1 MSSILSFIVERLYVI
16 PGILIG
22 LSVHEYGHAK
32 VAQMCGDKTGEY
44 QGRVSLDPRAHIDP
58 VGIIALLLVGFGWG
72 KPVMIDPRQFRHPRR
87 DQILVGLAGVFNNL
101 ICALVFAF
109 VYRFALQLLPRTFL
123 ASTFG
128 GVVVNILL
136 EIVVINLSLM
146 IFNLIPIPPLDGFGV
161 VCGIFNLYGTK
172 FYWYARRYGMI
183 VLIMMMYF
191 GITGNIL
198 RPALSAVLRLVF
210 SIASVGL

>member
-1 MSSILSFIVERLYVI
+1 M
-16 PGILIG
+16 
-22 LSVHEYGHAK
+22 
-32 VAQMCGDKTGEY
+32 
-44 QGRVSLDPRAHIDP
+44 
-58 VGIIALLLVGFGWG
+58 
-72 KPVMIDPRQFRHPRR
+72 
-87 DQILVGLAGVFNNL
+87 
-101 ICALVFAF
+101 
-109 VYRFALQLLPRTFL
+109 YRFALQLLPRTFL

-183 VLIMMMYF
+183 VLIIMMYF

>member
-1 MSSILSFIVERLYVI
+1 LSSILSFIVERLYVI

-109 VYRFALQLLPRTFL
+109 VYRFVLQLLPRTCL

-128 GVVVNILL
+128 GVVLNILL

-183 VLIMMMYF
+183 VLIIMMYF

>member
-123 ASTFG
+123 ASAFG

-183 VLIMMMYF
+183 VLIIMMYF

>member
-183 VLIMMMYF
+183 VLIIMMYF

>member
-1 MSSILSFIVERLYVI
+1 MSSILSYIVERLYII

-32 VAQMCGDKTGEY
+32 CAQLCGDRTGEY

-87 DQILVGLAGVFNNL
+87 DQILVGLAGVFNNF
-101 ICALVFAF
+101 ICAIVFAF
-109 VYRFALQLLPRTFL
+109 IYRFAVQLLPRTFL

-128 GVVVNILL
+128 GVVTDILL
-136 EIVVINLSLM
+136 DVVVINVSLM
-146 IFNLIPIPPLDGFGV
+146 LFNLLPIPPLDGFGV

-183 VLIMMMYF
+183 ILIAMLYL

-198 RPALSAVLRLVF
+198 GPARYAVLKFILR
-210 SIASVGL
+210 IASVGL

>member
-183 VLIMMMYF
+183 VLIIMMYF

-210 SIASVGL
+210 NIASVGL